1 MSQES
6 KTVKVYDSYE
16 SACKEDNFK
25 PNSDYNLG
33 LGIGICAIFDNL
45 SGYQCRDL
53 MKTLIENNIGENV
66 PYHIIH
72 RLVKESEIALGRKDT
87 TAYLNKVKEG
97 NNERKTA

>member
-25 PNSDYNLG
+25 PNSDYKFG
-33 LGIGICAIFDNL
+33 LDSGIYAIFDNL

-53 MKTLIENNIGENV
+53 IKTLIENNMGKHV

-72 RLVKESEIALGRKDT
+72 RLVKESEVALGRKDR
-87 TAYLNKVKEG
+87 TAYFNKVKED

>member
-16 SACKEDNFK
+16 LACEADDFESCSNYRF
-25 PNSDYNLG
+25 G
-33 LGIGICAIFDNL
+33 LDMGIYAIFDNL

-53 MKTLIENNIGENV
+53 IKTLIENNMGEHV

-72 RLVKESEIALGRKDT
+72 RLIKESEIALGRKDI
-87 TAYLNKVKEG
+87 TAYFNKVKED